1 MTLEAI
7 LDAALTLSNEQRA
20 DLADRLLD
28 SIPEG
33 RTDTLHP
40 AWREAIARRSAEM
53 DAGLV
58 TPIPWEEVR
67 RTARDEILGTPPRG

>member
-7 LDAALTLSNEQRA
+7 LDAALTLSDEQRA

-28 SIPEG
+28 SIQEG
-33 RTDTLHP
+33 RMNTMHP
-40 AWREAIARRSAEM
+40 AWREAIARRSAEL
-53 DAGLV
+53 DAGAV

-67 RTARDEILGTPPRG
+67 RAARDEILGTPSHG